1 MAGNPDLRSRIAREA
16 AVLLYFGYEKEYKPA
31 KIEAAKTFRSSF
43 VPTNLEVAM
52 ELDRLA
58 DENEGFARIE
68 RLIRMRREALRLI
81 KLLSAYQPL
90 LIGSVW
96 RGTIRKGSD
105 IDLALYH
112 DSPEEILVLV
122 KENLEVTR
130 AERVTVTKCG
140 RPQSSFHIHCDTP
153 LGEKADIVIRSAE
166 EAGMRRK
173 CEIFGDEI
181 RGLNQKELEQV
192 LEENPAQKFLPS

>member
-16 AVLLYFGYEKEYKPA
+16 AVLLYFGDEKEYKPA
-31 KIEAAKTFRSSF
+31 KIKAAKTFRSNF
-43 VPTNLEVAM
+43 VPTNLDVAM
-52 ELDRLA
+52 ELDKLA
-58 DENEGFARIE
+58 DENEGSARIE
-68 RLIRMRREALRLI
+68 RLTRMRSEALRLM

-105 IDLALYH
+105 IDLAVYH

-130 AERVTVTKCG
+130 AERVTVTKYG
-140 RPQSSFHIHCDTP
+140 RPHSSFHIHCDTSR
-153 LGEKADIVIRSAE
+153 GEKVEIVIRNAE
-166 EAGMRRK
+166 EAGIRRK

-181 RGLNQKELEQV
+181 KGLNQKELERV
-192 LEENPAQKFLPS
+192 LKENPAQRFLPY

>member
-16 AVLLYFGYEKEYKPA
+16 AVLLYFGDEKEYKPA
-31 KIEAAKTFRSSF
+31 KIKAAKTFRSNF
-43 VPTNLEVAM
+43 VPTNLDVAM
-52 ELDRLA
+52 ELDKLA
-58 DENEGFARIE
+58 DENEGSSRIE
-68 RLIRMRREALRLI
+68 RLTRMRSEALTLM

-105 IDLALYH
+105 IDLAVYH
-112 DSPEEILVLV
+112 DSPEEILILV

-130 AERVTVTKCG
+130 AERVTVTKYG
-140 RPQSSFHIHCDTP
+140 RPHSSFHIHCDTSR
-153 LGEKADIVIRSAE
+153 GEKVEIVIRNAE
-166 EAGMRRK
+166 EAGIRRK

-181 RGLNQKELEQV
+181 KGLNQKELERV
-192 LEENPAQKFLPS
+192 LKENPAQRFLPY